1 MIIKGKSRGGA
12 SQLARHLLR
21 ADTNERVKLIE
32 LQSPLDDLGDALRD
46 WQLISTGTKGQK
58 GLYHANISPDNY
70 VMTDKQWL
78 RCVEVLETEL
88 GFTGQP
94 RTIVLHEK
102 EGREHIHVVWQRTDI
117 DTMTLKSDSQNY
129 QAHERASMT
138 LEEEFGHELVPG
150 KHAKRDREQ
159 QPEFPRAKYN
169 LDEAQQFERNNIDP
183 EQFKITLTEI
193 YRQSDTAR
201 AFKAALEDNGLI
213 LATGDKR
220 GFVLVDQEGEVY
232 SLSRQLLDV
241 KAKELK
247 KFLKNIGQI
256 EDVEQATARQE
267 FKNHLRDILPEH
279 WPKWPEP
286 EQTPEPKPQQKPEQK
301 KAQAPQPDK
310 QIDPQAQKLEVA
322 LKARND
328 QQSQEILERHLIEM
342 QRLKET
348 HKADTDELLAARRA
362 VQQAELA
369 RFYQREAEHSDDWVK
384 KFADIVK
391 HRWNPAAA
399 EQQRLERQQK
409 IDEIRT
415 RHRIERETLIQ
426 TRKIQRDSDLEELKH
441 RHSQQLQEQAI
452 RQSAERERYKRE
464 QDAGMKIFE
473 QIMKDEQKR
482 QEERKQKP
490 DEPDP
495 PKRSL

>member
-1 MIIKGKSRGGA
+1 MLFRS
-12 SQLARHLLR
+12 
-21 ADTNERVKLIE
+21 
-32 LQSPLDDLGDALRD
+32 
-46 WQLISTGTKGQK
+46 
-58 GLYHANISPDNY
+58 
-70 VMTDKQWL
+70 
-78 RCVEVLETEL
+78 
-88 GFTGQP
+88 
-94 RTIVLHEK
+94 
-102 EGREHIHVVWQRTDI
+102 
-117 DTMTLKSDSQNY
+117 
-129 QAHERASMT
+129 
-138 LEEEFGHELVPG
+138 
-150 KHAKRDREQ
+150 
-159 QPEFPRAKYN
+159 
-169 LDEAQQFERNNIDP
+169 
-183 EQFKITLTEI
+183 
-193 YRQSDTAR
+193 
-201 AFKAALEDNGLI
+201 
-213 LATGDKR
+213 
-220 GFVLVDQEGEVY
+220 
-232 SLSRQLLDV
+232 
-241 KAKELK
+241 
-247 KFLKNIGQI
+247 
-256 EDVEQATARQE
+256 
-267 FKNHLRDILPEH
+267 

-310 QIDPQAQKLEVA
+310 QIDPQAQKLEAA

-328 QQSQEILERHLIEM
+328 KQSREILDRHRIEM
-342 QRLKET
+342 QSLKET
-348 HKADTDELLAARRA
+348 HKADTEDLLAARRS
-362 VQQAELA
+362 VQQAELS

-441 RHSQQLQEQAI
+441 RHNQQVQEQAI
-452 RQSAERERYKRE
+452 RYRAEQERYNRER
-464 QDAGMKIFE
+464 DAGMKIFE